1 MTNGPREY
9 TYSRSPQGIIKR
21 NEDGALIP
29 EHEPDNVATK
39 LYLAWLAKG
48 NKPPP
53 GDGPR
58 PNAEWTP
65 PEYRPPPPQP
75 EVSPEFEAQ
84 TRSEQPHGDHPHEN
98 THEHPKTR

>member
-9 TYSRSPQGIIKR
+9 TYSRNPQGIIMR
-21 NEDGALIP
+21 NEDRALIP

-75 EVSPEFEAQ
+75 EVPPEFAV
-84 TRSEQPHGDHPHEN
+84 RSEQPHEHAPDTPP
-98 THEHPKTR
+98 HEHPKTR